1 MKELNHTTFTTFSA
15 TTFSTTPIVDSL
27 LQPQSL
33 LRQLIQLSL
42 LCPKFFF
49 FVFFKQ
55 EITSD
60 KSDIFTYNISLQI
73 FTTVH
78 YESNLTTKLH
88 LVGPKRCLILTH
100 FSPMSHF
107 YTPWKHRFR
116 VVQKC
121 DIGVKWAKKRF
132 KNLQNEQKF

>member
-1 MKELNHTTFTTFSA
+1 MDWFLYDNGLRHERVKPYNLHHIFRDYFFYDSDGRFFTA
-15 TTFSTTPIVDSL
+15 TIIFVKIVE
-27 LQPQSL
+27 
-33 LRQLIQLSL
+33 LSL

-55 EITSD
+55 EIISD
-60 KSDIFTYNISLQI
+60 KSDIFTYNISLLI

-88 LVGPKRCLILTH
+88 LVGSKRCLTLTH

-116 VVQKC
+116 VV
-121 DIGVKWAKKRF
+121 
-132 KNLQNEQKF
+132 